1 MKRTALIYKSNTDH
15 PWHLIEELPEE
26 PKPIKGDIGNLCYRA
41 LRRDYEYILQRA
53 IDNAVRVENQE
64 AAEQTLKGKYPDFP
78 EPDKVYPVEVSY
90 EIYSKCQ
97 YPDCFLCER
106 VARLLICKEEGRPL
120 TPEQFYASGNYPV
133 LKDKFDMQR
142 NQFDYYEMMQFA
154 YDYAE
159 ARIKAEIERLKEGR
173 N

>member
-1 MKRTALIYKSNTDH
+1 MQGLILKDNA
-15 PWHLIEELPEE
+15 WHLIEELPEE

-97 YPDCFLCER
+97 CPDCFHGHLCER
-106 VARLLICKEEGRPL
+106 VARLQEEG
-120 TPEQFYASGNYPV
+120 
-133 LKDKFDMQR
+133 K
-142 NQFDYYEMMQFA
+142 
-154 YDYAE
+154 
-159 ARIKAEIERLKEGR
+159 RLKR
-173 N
+173 